1 MKIKVFLLLLM
12 AQLLVMPAYAED
24 EAEVAED
31 EVRYLDI
38 KPAIVTNY
46 GGPGR
51 MSYIKVEVS
60 LQVDSQEEFTTVFHH
75 FPSIRHELVMLFG
88 RQTDES
94 IAIGDPREAIRA
106 EALAKIN
113 AIMME
118 EEEAEMVDDLL
129 FSSFFVQ
136 R

>member
-1 MKIKVFLLLLM
+1 MKIRVFLLLLM
-12 AQLLVMPAYAED
+12 AQLLVMPTYAED
-24 EAEVAED
+24 EAEEVED

-60 LQVDSQEEFTTVFHH
+60 LQVDSQEEFRTVFHH

-88 RQTDES
+88 RQTDGS
-94 IAIGDPREAIRA
+94 IAIGEPREAIRA
-106 EALAKIN
+106 EALAKIK
-113 AIMME
+113 AVMMA

>member
-1 MKIKVFLLLLM
+1 MKIKVLLLLLM
-12 AQLLVMPAYAED
+12 AQLLVMPAYAAD
-24 EAEVAED
+24 EAEMVED

-38 KPAIVTNY
+38 NPAIVTNY
-46 GGPGR
+46 GGSGR

-60 LQVDSQEEFTTVFHH
+60 LQVGSQEEFATVFHH
-75 FPSIRHELVMLFG
+75 SPSIRHELVMLFG

-94 IAIGDPREAIRA
+94 IAIGEPREAVRA
-106 EALAKIN
+106 EALAKVR
-113 AIMME
+113 AVMME

-129 FSSFFVQ
+129 FSSFLVQ

>member
-1 MKIKVFLLLLM
+1 MKIRVFLLLLM

-24 EAEVAED
+24 EAEAVED

-94 IAIGDPREAIRA
+94 IAIGEPREAIRA

>member
-1 MKIKVFLLLLM
+1 MKIRVFLLLLM

-24 EAEVAED
+24 EPEVVED
-31 EVRYLDI
+31 EIRYLDI

-88 RQTDES
+88 QQTDES
-94 IAIGDPREAIRA
+94 IAIGEPREAIRA
-106 EALAKIN
+106 EALAKIR

>member
-1 MKIKVFLLLLM
+1 MKIRMFLLLLI
-12 AQLLVMPAYAED
+12 AQLFLMPAYAED
-24 EAEVAED
+24 EVEEGAD
-31 EVRYLDI
+31 EIRYLDI

-60 LQVDSQEEFTTVFHH
+60 LQVDSQEEFQTVFHH

-88 RQTDES
+88 RQTDETVV
-94 IAIGDPREAIRA
+94 AGEQREILRA
-106 EALAKIN
+106 EALAKIQ

-118 EEEAEMVDDLL
+118 EEEANMVDDLL